1 MIDEVPP
8 PNRAASEQPP
18 AAAARQFSL
27 RSVFGWTA
35 WFAGLC
41 GVAARAERT
50 GDWIDATDAAAL
62 YLFVSL
68 VIVAFRSSRW
78 AMTAIGGCIF
88 LFLLLMMIPHPAR
101 SKHAA
106 YRAQCTNNLKQI
118 AQALDRYH
126 AVHGR
131 YPPAT
136 VYDAQGRR
144 MHSWRVL
151 ILPYLGEE
159 RLYSE
164 YRMDEP
170 WYGPHNR
177 QLASRMPAV
186 FRCPANP
193 GHPELTSYVAPVGP
207 GTAWDDPQGMRR
219 DAIQDEAG
227 DTVLVAEIADIDI
240 HWMEPRDVVF
250 RPAMA
255 SKEGGTPTVFS
266 SKHAGAVVVAFVDGS
281 VTTLSKEMPDTL
293 LEALLTAN
301 GGEEVDKGEWW

>member
-1 MIDEVPP
+1 MIEEAPP
-8 PNRAASEQPP
+8 PDRAASEQPP
-18 AAAARQFSL
+18 ATAARQFSL

-41 GVAARAERT
+41 GMAAHAERT
-50 GDWIDATDAAAL
+50 GDWIDATDIAAL
-62 YLFVSL
+62 YLFASL
-68 VIVAFRSSRW
+68 ILVAICSRGW
-78 AMTAIGGCIF
+78 RMMAINGC
-88 LFLLLMMIPHPAR
+88 LVVLLVMMMVPHPAR

-106 YRAQCTNNLKQI
+106 YRGRCVNNLGRI

-126 AVHGR
+126 AEHGR

-159 RLYSE
+159 QLYRE

-177 QLASRMPAV
+177 QLASRVPAV

-193 GHPELTSYVAPVGP
+193 GHPEMTSYVAPVGP
-207 GTAWDDPQGMRR
+207 GTAWDDPQGMQR
-219 DAIQDEAG
+219 DAIQDEPG
-227 DTVLVAEIADIDI
+227 ETVLVAEIADIDI

-250 RPAMA
+250 RPQMA
-255 SKEGGTPTVFS
+255 SKEGGTRTVFS
-266 SKHAGAVVVAFVDGS
+266 SKHTGAVVVAFVDGS
-281 VTTLSKEMPDTL
+281 VISLSKEAPDTL
-293 LEALLTAN
+293 VEALLTAN
-301 GGEEVDKGEWW
+301 GGEEVDGGEWW